1 MTPPCFNAWRKPK
14 PRCMVHPS
22 KKVHFR
28 DAGAVDFIADIV
40 GACFAFD
47 ALGVAESFCSKVI
60 AGSGTVKIAAT
71 GFGAG
76 TKDFVG
82 HTNLLRVLIADGNL
96 APVVDAQRKI
106 Q

>member
-1 MTPPCFNAWRKPK
+1 
-14 PRCMVHPS
+14 
-22 KKVHFR
+22 
-28 DAGAVDFIADIV
+28 
-40 GACFAFD
+40 
-47 ALGVAESFCSKVI
+47 
-60 AGSGTVKIAAT
+60 VKIAAT

-76 TKDFVG
+76 TKDFAG